1 MPLPTPQQCAGLLS
15 GDPESRLRVLA
26 AWGTDDDRPLVAAA
40 AHDGA
45 DEIKRLRADLA
56 LLIPVS
62 LPASQMEQCGYCY
75 TLCAETWKHCPNCGA
90 QARVADRSVRHS
102 KPSK

>member
-1 MPLPTPQQCAGLLS
+1 MSEIAK
-15 GDPESRLRVLA
+15 RLRDKA
-26 AWGTDDDRPLVAAA
+26 AERRRVGWELSDAMLPGEMEAA
-40 AHDGA
+40 A
-45 DEIKRLRADLA
+45 DEIDRLRSDLA
-56 LLIPVS
+56 LLVPVS

-90 QARVADRSVRHS
+90 QARIADRSARYS